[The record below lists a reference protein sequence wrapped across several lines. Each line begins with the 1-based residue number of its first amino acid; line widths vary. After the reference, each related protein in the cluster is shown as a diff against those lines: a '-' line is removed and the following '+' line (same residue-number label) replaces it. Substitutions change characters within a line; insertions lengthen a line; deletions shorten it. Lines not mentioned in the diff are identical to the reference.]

1 MVCNRFTPLVVSFV
15 LFGLALG
22 AGKSEADTSAAN
34 TASKTLLTVGM
45 AGIVVSLVVLAVGYL
60 RSRSTPSPPDGGGS
74 GRRPRPRSAP

>member
-22 AGKSEADTSAAN
+22 AGKS
-34 TASKTLLTVGM
+34 LLTVGM